1 MKLLLIL
8 ALALCAYAADV
19 KEKEDK
25 AEPAQNKD
33 KRQTQDEL
41 VPGHYYRTPRKQEQ
55 VAPVEENQ
63 EDDKIS
69 DEEYRPG
76 QVFSLNA
83 QELLEL
89 QPERKAPLTND
100 QFLQQ
105 IYGPTP
111 QPEHKQNLQQ
121 LYYLEPQV
129 ARQVSP
135 YPSHAVIA
143 RPHFSANGG
152 EASVGAALSVS
163 DTGANPE
170 PYDQELLAL
179 LQVRPEEPR
188 QQTYSQSQPIQ
199 QTSAPNLAAQH
210 QQIDRYI
217 TKPTKKA
224 SKLRNKVHNTPPQ
237 SPTAP
242 QQYLIETTNVQQ
254 QQQTQPLQQIQQIQ
268 QQYRLAPQ
276 QQRPVQALRY
286 VPIQQ
291 AQQAQQ
297 FYYEQPEQ
305 QGLKVIPAPK
315 LQQQPRPQIAY
326 RIVPQYQQVQQ
337 VQQLEATPKQ
347 YRIVEA
353 PRPQQIR
360 QEQRVQASSVERP
373 VTYLKRYPE
382 PEKMRSVK
390 IYEQDLPTPPQ
401 PAQVIGE
408 QYYLRPIYR
417 QSEQRARYD
426 LPVPLRQPEQPR
438 PIEATKAP
446 SSAIYVSK
454 NLAPKKLRP
463 QPARQENIKIEHP
476 QQQQQQYSRAEQT
489 AQYEPVNLEQHGLSI
504 EEQRAQ
510 LPPPRNNR
518 AYTPEEFAALVAAGY
533 SVTPVPVSALNS
545 HVAQSRSSIEPAPTQ
560 LTQVKRRPQYR
571 RNQYLPIRDDAP

>member
-25 AEPAQNKD
+25 AEPTQNKD

-41 VPGHYYRTPRKQEQ
+41 VQGLVYRSPRKQEQ

-63 EDDKIS
+63 EEDKNRS

-89 QPERKAPLTND
+89 QPERKAPLSSD
-100 QFLQQ
+100 QLLQQ
-105 IYGPTP
+105 IYSP
-111 QPEHKQNLQQ
+111 QEHKQNLQQNLQQ
-121 LYYLEPQV
+121 LYYLEPQPQV
-129 ARQVSP
+129 GRQVSLQ
-135 YPSHAVIA
+135 PSHAVIA
-143 RPHFSANGG
+143 RPHYSSNGG

-163 DTGANPE
+163 DTGASPQ

-188 QQTYSQSQPIQ
+188 QHQQTYSQPQPIQ
-199 QTSAPNLAAQH
+199 QTSAPNLASQQH
-210 QQIDRYI
+210 QQIDRYL
-217 TKPTKKA
+217 TKPTKKTT
-224 SKLRNKVHNTPPQ
+224 KLRNKAQITPPQ

-254 QQQTQPLQQIQQIQ
+254 QQAQPSHQQIQ
-268 QQYRLAPQ
+268 QQYRPAPQ
-276 QQRPVQALRY
+276 QQRPVQSLRY

-291 AQQAQQ
+291 QQTQQ
-297 FYYEQPEQ
+297 VLYERPEP

-326 RIVPQYQQVQQ
+326 RIVPQYQQP
-337 VQQLEATPKQ
+337 EATPKQ
-347 YRIVEA
+347 YRLIEA
-353 PRPQQIR
+353 PRQQPAK
-360 QEQRVQASSVERP
+360 QEQRAYTAERP

-382 PEKMRSVK
+382 PEKMRAVK
-390 IYEQDLPTPPQ
+390 IYEQVDLPSPPQ
-401 PAQVIGE
+401 PAQILGE
-408 QYYLRPIYR
+408 QYYLRPVYR
-417 QSEQRARYD
+417 QQPEQRARFD
-426 LPVPLRQPEQPR
+426 VPVPLRQVEQR

-454 NLAPKKLRP
+454 NVAPKKLRP
-463 QPARQENIKIEHP
+463 QPVRQEQNVKIEQP
-476 QQQQQQYSRAEQT
+476 SREQYSRVEQS
-489 AQYEPVNLEQHGLSI
+489 AHYEPVSIEQHGQSI

-510 LPPPRNNR
+510 LPPPRNNK

-545 HVAQSRSSIEPAPTQ
+545 HGAQSRSLLEPVPTQ
-560 LTQVKRRPQYR
+560 LTKRRPLYR
-571 RNQYLPIRDDAP
+571 RPQYLPIRDDAP